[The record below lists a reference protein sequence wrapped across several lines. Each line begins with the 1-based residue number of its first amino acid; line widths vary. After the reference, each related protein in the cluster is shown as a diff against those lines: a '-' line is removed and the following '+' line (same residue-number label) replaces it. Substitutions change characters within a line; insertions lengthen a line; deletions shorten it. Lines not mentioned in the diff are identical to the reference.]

1 MPHTLS
7 TNSTLLNNFD
17 WKNKNGTLFVRSIKN
32 YLFRTIMEK
41 FENLINSTT
50 VPVLVDFYATWC
62 GPCKMMHPILE
73 NVKSRVGDK
82 ARIVKIDVDEQQA
95 LAMQYRIQA
104 VPTLMLFKNGQQV
117 WRQSGVVQ
125 SNELVSLIEQYV

>member
-1 MPHTLS
+1 
-7 TNSTLLNNFD
+7 
-17 WKNKNGTLFVRSIKN
+17 
-32 YLFRTIMEK
+32 MEK

-82 ARIVKIDVDEQQA
+82 VRIVKIDVDEQQA

-104 VPTLMLFKNGQQV
+104 VPTLILFKNGQQV

>member
-1 MPHTLS
+1 
-7 TNSTLLNNFD
+7 
-17 WKNKNGTLFVRSIKN
+17 
-32 YLFRTIMEK
+32 MEK